1 MDDWEIVSI
10 ESELDR
16 LRDEKEKS
24 APTRNSFASGS
35 KLSFG
40 KVLLYFV
47 LGILIFRI
55 FIEVI
60 SILSR

>member
-1 MDDWEIVSI
+1 MEDWEIVSI

-24 APTRNSFASGS
+24 ARGATGAKS
-35 KLSFG
+35 KTGCFSI
-40 KVLLYFV
+40 LLYLV
-47 LGILIFRI
+47 LGIMIFKI
-55 FIEVI
+55 FVEVI